1 MQKNTE
7 RVDFRFPLE
16 IKELMKSSAEE
27 KGLKPSEYVRNL
39 IEQDV
44 HSLTHE
50 QQVQHALSE
59 NTFLNGLM
67 TNTEL
72 PLKSRKIIA
81 KEMRKY
87 V

>member
-1 MQKNTE
+1 
-7 RVDFRFPLE
+7 
-16 IKELMKSSAEE
+16 MKSSAEE
-27 KGLKPSEYVRNL
+27 KGLKPSEYVRRL
-39 IEQDV
+39 IEQDARC
-44 HSLTHE
+44 LTHE
-50 QQVQHALSE
+50 QKVQHALPE
-59 NTFLNGLM
+59 NTILNELM

>member
-1 MQKNTE
+1 
-7 RVDFRFPLE
+7 
-16 IKELMKSSAEE
+16 MKSSAEE
-27 KGLKPSEYVRNL
+27 KGLKPSEYVRRL
-39 IEQDV
+39 IEQDA

-50 QQVQHALSE
+50 QPAQNILSE
-59 NTFLNGLM
+59 NTILNELM

>member
-7 RVDFRFPLE
+7 RVDFRFPPE

-27 KGLKPSEYVRNL
+27 KGLKPSEYIRRL
-39 IEQDV
+39 IEQDA

-50 QQVQHALSE
+50 QPAQNILSE
-59 NTFLNGLM
+59 NTILNELM

-72 PLKSRKIIA
+72 PLKSRRIIA

>member
-7 RVDFRFPLE
+7 RVDFRFPVE
-16 IKELMKSSAEE
+16 IKE
-27 KGLKPSEYVRNL
+27 
-39 IEQDV
+39 
-44 HSLTHE
+44 
-50 QQVQHALSE
+50 
-59 NTFLNGLM
+59 LM